1 MVKDHLLANN
11 LKVQIIEINNPV
23 VRAFKGAYQSYV
35 IYLDDENKKKIPTK
49 DKKKAKHI
57 TSDIKNLKQKLK
69 TNQRLF
75 QKWRMNTR
83 NAWNLL
89 KTSVT

>member
-11 LKVQIIEINNPV
+11 LKVHIIEINNPV

-83 NAWNLL
+83 SAWNLL